1 MARKSLAALA
11 KPVTKE
17 PRITIPKSLWIG
29 AGGIVTIAVIVLVL
43 ILSGNNSEKPS
54 SLVVSAP
61 TSMPG
66 GKAVAPTSTKT
77 PVKTNTPKPPTA
89 TQSIN
94 EYADPTMYDD
104 FNNSSYDGK
113 LNSSLW
119 GITGDTS
126 FGSFRQENGYAVL
139 AVNEYKHIIGASV
152 AKSANY
158 DSNPIFVEAK
168 LMLDADTTKNGTDH
182 GMHFQTSDGY
192 SVCSIFADGNKQGIS
207 CWSNYFG
214 VDQRNYHVEISPST
228 WHTMRIEAYPE
239 QMMFVYLVDN
249 QEIGS
254 YVYEKTERWKNMEYE
269 LNIRMNNWGS
279 SAKDPRGY
287 VDYVRMGAIE
297 DDPKYIFYDHFSLQ
311 KYDGSYDRT
320 KWKTAYNDSGGK
332 IFQEDGLLVL
342 QQRGPEKGQMLGA
355 LRLNPIGSLLPENRY
370 SYFEI
375 KMMVDD
381 STINKG
387 SLGLSFTTNKTYF
400 ACELDGNSGGV
411 AKNCWTEELPGN
423 LNYASIFRYTGNR
436 NTWYVFKLK
445 IDPFERKIIFYIDK
459 KEIASYSLEDE
470 ESLPIGFGLGCYVAQ
485 ENDFQGYI
493 DYVKLYANDE

>member
-1 MARKSLAALA
+1 
-11 KPVTKE
+11 
-17 PRITIPKSLWIG
+17 
-29 AGGIVTIAVIVLVL
+29 
-43 ILSGNNSEKPS
+43 
-54 SLVVSAP
+54 
-61 TSMPG
+61 
-66 GKAVAPTSTKT
+66 
-77 PVKTNTPKPPTA
+77 
-89 TQSIN
+89 
-94 EYADPTMYDD
+94 
-104 FNNSSYDGK
+104 
-113 LNSSLW
+113 
-119 GITGDTS
+119 
-126 FGSFRQENGYAVL
+126 
-139 AVNEYKHIIGASV
+139 
-152 AKSANY
+152 
-158 DSNPIFVEAK
+158 
-168 LMLDADTTKNGTDH
+168 
-182 GMHFQTSDGY
+182 
-192 SVCSIFADGNKQGIS
+192 
-207 CWSNYFG
+207 
-214 VDQRNYHVEISPST
+214 
-228 WHTMRIEAYPE
+228 MRIEAYPE

-470 ESLPIGFGLGCYVAQ
+470 ESLPIEFGLGCYVAQ